1 MATRKLITTRRRF
14 ITGASGFA
22 GRSARGAPAIAQSG
36 GPKKMIL
43 AHNSVPP
50 ERAATVFDWLCKE
63 LTTRSNGSWQ
73 VEYAGNTIFTKEIDI
88 INAVKAGN
96 IAMGTPVGAAATI
109 FPEMGVF
116 LVPYLVSSYNQAYN
130 TLNGDVGD
138 QLDKIF
144 QEKY

>member
-1 MATRKLITTRRRF
+1 MRCNSRNFREDRMANRKLITTRRRF

-22 GRSARGAPAIAQSG
+22 GMMALGAPAIAQSG

-130 TLNGDVGD
+130 T
-138 QLDKIF
+138 
-144 QEKY
+144 